1 MSPDNRRD
9 VLGDRDPVS
18 DDSGAGKTSP
28 PEAVQHRIRV
38 LDTRAWEANHTE
50 PFRFIRWLGALATAV
65 SGLIESYTAH
75 IAMPYL
81 PTLLV
86 VAILLLPDARSI
98 TVGWGGSSMK
108 VDLLTNEVTQQR
120 HDVDR
125 LADEVRVISHTMA
138 SSTVNIAIGGSEI
151 DTSQAEGAPQNGER
165 REDGLE
171 L

>member
-1 MSPDNRRD
+1 
-9 VLGDRDPVS
+9 
-18 DDSGAGKTSP
+18 
-28 PEAVQHRIRV
+28 
-38 LDTRAWEANHTE
+38 
-50 PFRFIRWLGALATAV
+50 
-65 SGLIESYTAH
+65 
-75 IAMPYL
+75 MPYL

-86 VAILLLPDARSI
+86 VGILLLPDARSI

-151 DTSQAEGAPQNGER
+151 DTSQAEEALQNGER